1 VQQTMS
7 RDRGPEGPWDL
18 AAIYDRVAASLYR
31 HALMILADPAA
42 AEDVV
47 HDVFAA
53 LAGRRPPD
61 VTSIDAYLRQAVR
74 HHCFTRLRRRRWRP
88 PAGTDEPAL
97 LEAAEAAT
105 VCHDERIAIEQ
116 VLRSLPPEQ
125 REVVH
130 LKTFEGLTFQ
140 EIADVTETSINT
152 IASRYRYAIEKL
164 RAAFGRED
172 RQPAVTKEPR

>member
-1 VQQTMS
+1 MS

-18 AAIYDRVAASLYR
+18 AAIYDRVATSLYR

-53 LAGRRPPD
+53 LAGRRVPD
-61 VTSIDAYLRQAVR
+61 VMSIDAYLRQAVR
-74 HHCFTRLRRRRWRP
+74 HQCFTRLRRRRWRA

-97 LEAAEAAT
+97 LEAAPAAAA
-105 VCHDERIAIEQ
+105 CHDERIAIEQ
-116 VLRSLPPEQ
+116 ALRSLPPEQ

-140 EIADVTETSINT
+140 EIAGVTETSINT
-152 IASRYRYAIEKL
+152 VASRYRYAIDKL
-164 RAAFGRED
+164 RVALGRENE
-172 RQPAVTKEPR
+172 RPAEKESR

>member
-1 VQQTMS
+1 
-7 RDRGPEGPWDL
+7 
-18 AAIYDRVAASLYR
+18 
-31 HALMILADPAA
+31 
-42 AEDVV
+42 
-47 HDVFAA
+47 
-53 LAGRRPPD
+53 
-61 VTSIDAYLRQAVR
+61 
-74 HHCFTRLRRRRWRP
+74 
-88 PAGTDEPAL
+88 L

-172 RQPAVTKEPR
+172 RQPAVTKESR